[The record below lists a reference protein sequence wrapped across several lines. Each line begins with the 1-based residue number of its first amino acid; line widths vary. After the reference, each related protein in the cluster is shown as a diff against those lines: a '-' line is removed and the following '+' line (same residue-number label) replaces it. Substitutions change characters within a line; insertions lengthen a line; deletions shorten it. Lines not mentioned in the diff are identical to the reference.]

1 MAKQAAA
8 PDTAEAPEKEEAVD
22 TPLIDASVVAIKR
35 MLAKAKE
42 RGYVTY
48 DEINAVLPPEQVSSE
63 QIEDTMAM
71 LSEMGITIV
80 ESEDQDEAAG
90 EKEEAEA
97 EGEQE
102 SGNASCRERECKY
115 V

>member
-1 MAKQAAA
+1 MAKQATA

-22 TPLIDASVVAIKR
+22 TPLIDASVAAIKR
-35 MLAKAKE
+35 MLAKSQE

-71 LSEMGITIV
+71 LYEMGITIV
-80 ESEDQDEAAG
+80 ESEEPDDTADE
-90 EKEEAEA
+90 KDDTDVDAENA
-97 EGEQE
+97 ESET
-102 SGNASCRERECKY
+102 
-115 V
+115 

>member
-8 PDTAEAPEKEEAVD
+8 PDTTEAPEKEETVD
-22 TPLIDASVVAIKR
+22 TPLIDASMAAIKR

-48 DEINAVLPPEQVSSE
+48 DEINAVLPPEHVSSE

-80 ESEDQDEAAG
+80 ESEEQDDAAAAPG
-90 EKEEAEA
+90 EGPSTITPRAWPMRIA
-97 EGEQE
+97 VVGR
-102 SGNASCRERECKY
+102 S
-115 V
+115 